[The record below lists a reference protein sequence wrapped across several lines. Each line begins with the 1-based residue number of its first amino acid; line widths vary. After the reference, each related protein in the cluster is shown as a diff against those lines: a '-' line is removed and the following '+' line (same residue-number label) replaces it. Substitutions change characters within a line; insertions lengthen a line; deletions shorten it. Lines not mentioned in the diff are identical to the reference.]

1 MTIKAGDIVLIDT
14 NVIIEAHR
22 VSCWPALSQQ
32 YQFHTVATV
41 MEETQTGFQNRTSP
55 QQIDFG
61 QLSQSMTH
69 IYTVTEPDR
78 IRCTFSHPDI
88 MGLDPGE
95 QDLLIYASKAGQ
107 ACWLLAS
114 PDKAAMRVAHKI
126 GWLEQMVSL
135 ESLLK
140 SINLYPK
147 LAKNYTQQWHSNTS
161 QNIRLGLL

>member
-1 MTIKAGDIVLIDT
+1 M
-14 NVIIEAHR
+14 
-22 VSCWPALSQQ
+22 
-32 YQFHTVATV
+32 
-41 MEETQTGFQNRTSP
+41 
-55 QQIDFG
+55 
-61 QLSQSMTH
+61 
-69 IYTVTEPDR
+69 
-78 IRCTFSHPDI
+78 
-88 MGLDPGE
+88 
-95 QDLLIYASKAGQ
+95 LIYASKAGQ